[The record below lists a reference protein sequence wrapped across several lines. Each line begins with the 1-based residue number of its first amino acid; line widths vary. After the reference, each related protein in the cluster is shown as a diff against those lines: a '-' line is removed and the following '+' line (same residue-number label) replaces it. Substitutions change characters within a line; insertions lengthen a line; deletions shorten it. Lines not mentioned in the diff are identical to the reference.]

1 MRIVSLLP
9 SATEIVCALG
19 LKDQLVGRSHECDYP
34 PGIEALPPLTRPKLP
49 VHGTSAAIHRSV
61 TSILKLSLSVY
72 EVEEEL
78 LCALEPDFIITQTQC
93 EICAVSLKDL
103 EEALKHFLGKKPEL
117 VPLAPFCLSHILEDL
132 RRVASALGVE
142 EAGRTLAT
150 ELEGRIHS
158 LQEAIQSLSPSPIR
172 VLVLEWLDPPMV
184 GLNWM
189 PELLELVGA
198 KPVVAETGAP
208 SRRLSW
214 EEIPSLDP
222 DLLLIIPCGF
232 PVEKT
237 LGELPDFLKRPEI
250 QRLRAVQEGNV
261 YVADGNAYFNRP
273 GPRIVDS
280 GEILAEILYPGLFPR
295 YRNPAIFQ
303 RVRG

>member
-1 MRIVSLLP
+1 MRIISLLP

-34 PGIEALPPLTRPKLP
+34 PGIETLPALTRPKLP

-78 LCALEPDFIITQTQC
+78 LRALEPDFIVTQTQC

-103 EEALKHFLGKKPEL
+103 EKALEHFVGKKPGL
-117 VPLAPFCLSHILEDL
+117 IPLAPFRLSDILEDIH
-132 RRVASALGVE
+132 RVASILGVE
-142 EAGRTLAT
+142 DAARKLLAHLHERILALKETLPQ
-150 ELEGRIHS
+150 LPPRR
-158 LQEAIQSLSPSPIR
+158 QR

-198 KPVVAETGAP
+198 EPVVQGAGAP

-214 EEIPSLDP
+214 EEIPALDP

-237 LGELPDFLKRPEI
+237 MEELPGFLKRPEL

-280 GEILAEILYPGLFPR
+280 LEIVAEILYPGLYPQ
-295 YRNPAIFQ
+295 YRNPAVFR
-303 RVRG
+303 RVSL